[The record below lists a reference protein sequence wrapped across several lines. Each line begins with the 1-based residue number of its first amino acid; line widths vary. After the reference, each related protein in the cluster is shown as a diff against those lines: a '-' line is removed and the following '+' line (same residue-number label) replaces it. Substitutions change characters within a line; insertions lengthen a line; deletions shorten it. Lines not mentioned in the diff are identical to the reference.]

1 MWLQRVTDYLLRHR
15 WRALLMTFLITFV
28 PVIGIAG
35 IMIAAL
41 VTLVK
46 GIAEGA
52 IFTVA
57 ASVPFLLSF
66 YLSGSHATAAPLVVW
81 AAVGVAVVSNLLT
94 WVFAVMLKRQV
105 NWSSILQMATLIGV
119 LVVSL
124 VHLANPAVS
133 DWWGT
138 ELQSFYSQAAVAA
151 KGVVSNSSVA
161 LSDASAQTA
170 GDAAAQATDIQLET
184 INITK
189 HYATGM
195 MVAVVLF
202 NALLQLMAARWWQA
216 QLFNP
221 GLLRRELHG
230 IRLSP
235 LAGVLFLAS
244 MVIWYLGN
252 NVVVDIMPI
261 LYLLFGVAGLSVIH
275 YLFGLFNNPTA
286 WFWMMLLYVT
296 LLIAMP
302 ASIMLLAVIAL
313 LDIWLDLR
321 ARVKK
326 A

>member
-1 MWLQRVTDYLLRHR
+1 
-15 WRALLMTFLITFV
+15 MTFLITFV
-28 PVIGIAG
+28 PVIGIAS
-35 IMIAAL
+35 ILIAAL

-52 IFTVA
+52 LFTVA

-66 YLSGSHATAAPLVVW
+66 YLSESHASTAPLVVW
-81 AAVGVAVVSNLLT
+81 AAVGVAIVSNILT
-94 WVFAVMLKRQV
+94 WVFAVMLKRQAT
-105 NWSSILQMATLIGV
+105 WSSILQVAALVGV

-124 VHLANPAVS
+124 VHLANPSVS

-138 ELQSFYSQAAVAA
+138 QLQAFYNQAAVAA
-151 KGVVSNSSVA
+151 KGVVNSSAVS
-161 LSDASAQTA
+161 LA
-170 GDAAAQATDIQLET
+170 GMATPNVGDTSAQATDIQLET

-202 NALLQLMAARWWQA
+202 NAILQLMAARWWQA
-216 QLFNP
+216 QLYSP
-221 GLLRRELHG
+221 GMLQRELHG

-235 LAGVLFLAS
+235 LAGGLFVISL
-244 MVIWYLGN
+244 VIWYLGN

-261 LYLLFGVAGLSVIH
+261 LYLLFGVSGLSVIH
-275 YLFGLFNNPTA
+275 YMFGLLNTPTT

-302 ASIMLLAVIAL
+302 ASIMLLAVVAL

-321 ARVKK
+321 KRVKK